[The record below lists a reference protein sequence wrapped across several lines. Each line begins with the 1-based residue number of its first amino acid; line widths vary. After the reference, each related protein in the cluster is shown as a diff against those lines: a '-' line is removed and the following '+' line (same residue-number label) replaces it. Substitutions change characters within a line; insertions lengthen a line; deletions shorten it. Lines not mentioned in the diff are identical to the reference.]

1 MRLCKLLRF
10 NFSRCNLA
18 VLTQG
23 SLSSSD
29 AAPVRGFYSSFSY
42 ENELQ
47 SIDVPD
53 MSTQLLPFQ
62 KEGVGWMMQREMSH
76 IGGIMADHLGMGKTV
91 QMIGLCLVSDKVN
104 KGLYSK
110 QMQQRRM
117 LAEGSRLITVLRQL
131 QRISVVANCSRINRP
146 GDDLSSLITTTS
158 DLLKTK
164 QGDYK
169 GVRAEID
176 KWLTFAGKF
185 HPSYQK
191 RALDFLDDVE
201 RKEFHLIN
209 SKELRTLVVVPAALM
224 LQWKS
229 EIESKVKASRKITVY
244 LYHGDS
250 KLISSTELETFDFV
264 ITTYDTLTNS
274 AAPAFIPGDDPRT
287 FAFSR
292 REAGP
297 LFHIQWKRIILDE
310 AHMIRHARTQRWR
323 AVQELQGL
331 HRWAVTATPLHNSI
345 DDLQNLLHFI
355 GLPRLPVLPGGNA
368 EELLADPLLQRSIAK
383 SLQPAFLR
391 RGPVMMRNGV
401 KEVLVKLP
409 PKTEVVIK
417 QPFSVRESHMYNS
430 ILARSRS
437 ALATSENKEGVF
449 HIFAMMTRLR
459 QVCCHSWISQGRAV
473 QISVCGI
480 CKSEASAPVTTKCGH
495 AFCHECL
502 LLRFRDAV
510 DGDDVAT
517 RIECPTCA
525 QTITFSSVF
534 KRTTPSSSQRIAQY
548 KNHEFELSTKLR
560 MVLRSIH
567 DMQKNHPADKMIIF
581 SQFTSFMDVISVALD
596 RYNIAF
602 LRIDGTMSL
611 SNRNAVIRQ
620 FQTTEHIKIVLASK
634 TATGVGLNLTAANH
648 VVVVDPWWNPAIEE
662 QAVHRC
668 YRIGQKKPVYVT
680 RFIISDTI
688 EQYCYEICQRK
699 KEFGDAV
706 LRAATA
712 GDSGA
717 KVAASRLQELMSRLK
732 YVGDGEQEDS
742 ATKASDDALD
752 GDKDERHKP
761 SATENE
767 STHSLEFSS
776 LHGHDDESETTV
788 V

>member
-1 MRLCKLLRF
+1 MKLCKLLRLKVTH
-10 NFSRCNLA
+10 SNLA
-18 VLTQG
+18 VLSQG
-23 SLSSSD
+23 TSCSSD

-42 ENELQ
+42 EDELQ

-53 MSTQLLPFQ
+53 MNTQLLPFQ
-62 KEGVGWMMQREMSH
+62 KEGVGWMMQREINH
-76 IGGIMADHLGMGKTV
+76 VGGIMADHLGMGKTV
-91 QMIGLCLVSDKVN
+91 QMIGLCLVSHEIN
-104 KGLYSK
+104 KELFSK
-110 QMQQRRM
+110 EIRHRRM
-117 LAEGSRLITVLRQL
+117 LAEGSRLLTVLRQL
-131 QRISVVANCSRINRP
+131 QRISVIANCSRINRP
-146 GDDLSSLITTTS
+146 AEDLSLLISSTT

-164 QGDYK
+164 EGDYRR
-169 GVRAEID
+169 VREEID
-176 KWLTFAGKF
+176 KWLMFAGKF

-191 RALDFLDDVE
+191 RATDFLDDTE
-201 RKEFHLIN
+201 MKDFCLIN

-229 EIESKVKASRKITVY
+229 EIESKVKASRKVTVY
-244 LYHGDS
+244 LYHGES
-250 KLISSTELETFDFV
+250 KLISGTELETFDFV
-264 ITTYDTLTNS
+264 ITTYDTLTHS

-292 REAGP
+292 KEAGP

-310 AHMIRHARTQRWR
+310 AHMIRHTRTQRWR

-345 DDLQNLLHFI
+345 DDLQNLLHFV
-355 GLPRLPVLPGGNA
+355 GLPRLPVLPGGNT
-368 EELLADPLLQRSIAK
+368 EELLADPQLQRSIAR

-401 KEVLVKLP
+401 REVLVKLP
-409 PKTEVVIK
+409 PKTEVVVK
-417 QPFSVRESHMYNS
+417 QPFSVRESHIYNS
-430 ILARSRS
+430 ILARSKS
-437 ALATSENKEGVF
+437 ALATSEHKEGAF

-459 QVCCHSWISQGRAV
+459 QACCHSWISQGRAV

-480 CKSEASAPVTTKCGH
+480 CRSEASSPVATKCGH
-495 AFCHECL
+495 TFCHECL

-510 DGDDVAT
+510 DDDNIAA
-517 RIECPTCA
+517 RIECPTCLC
-525 QTITFSSVF
+525 TITFSSVF
-534 KRTTPSSSQRIAQY
+534 RKTTPSSSQRIAQY
-548 KNHEFELSTKLR
+548 KKNEFELSTKLR

-567 DMQKNHPADKMIIF
+567 DMQKNHPTDKMIIF
-581 SQFTSFMDVISVALD
+581 SQFTSFMDVICVALD
-596 RYNIAF
+596 RYNIAY

-620 FQTTEHIKIVLASK
+620 FQTSDHIKIVLASK

-680 RFIISDTI
+680 RFIIADTI

-712 GDSGA
+712 GSSGA
-717 KVAASRLQELMSRLK
+717 QVAASRLQELMARLK
-732 YVGDGEQEDS
+732 YVGDGKEADA
-742 ATKASDDALD
+742 ATQLSDDARD
-752 GDKDERHKP
+752 GEGVQQNSSVAAD
-761 SATENE
+761 E
-767 STHSLEFSS
+767 STHKPVFGSPQDD
-776 LHGHDDESETTV
+776 DDESEITV